1 MKKILLLLLI
11 FVSGYTGVVAQQFD
25 YGKIAPH
32 PRLLLPAGGEEAIRK
47 AIAEYPPLATVHQ
60 RIMELCDRTLTEP
73 PVERIKEGKRLL
85 AISRIALKR
94 IYYLSYAY
102 RMTGDKKYAHRAEQ
116 EMLARGIV
124 VTELSSEE
132 KQKFRAA
139 VQPLYD
145 QFADQS
151 ELIARIQN
159 S

>member
-102 RMTGDKKYAHRAEQ
+102 RMTGERKYALRAEQ

>member
-1 MKKILLLLLI
+1 MVGRINHKDLNKDEENTFTITH

-32 PRLLLPAGGEEAIRK
+32 PRLLLPAGRRRSHRE
-47 AIAEYPPLATVHQ
+47 AIAEYPLLTTVHQ
-60 RIMELCDRTLTEP
+60 RIMELCDRTLTEQ

-116 EMLARGIV
+116 EMLPSV
-124 VTELSSEE
+124 VSPTGT
-132 KQKFRAA
+132 
-139 VQPLYD
+139 PLI
-145 QFADQS
+145 S
-151 ELIARIQN
+151 WMWVRW
-159 S
+159 

>member
-1 MKKILLLLLI
+1 M
-11 FVSGYTGVVAQQFD
+11 
-25 YGKIAPH
+25 
-32 PRLLLPAGGEEAIRK
+32 
-47 AIAEYPPLATVHQ
+47 AEYPPLATVHQ

-145 QFADQS
+145 QYADQS